1 MFVRDY
7 AASRSCEVRAIM
19 LLWLIIV
26 AILAQSSSEKS
37 AGVLAS
43 PALKTQSLHISRLQR
58 LTSRSLTNTSLTTA
72 VPLLATKAQ
81 LINIMN
87 NASSR
92 VIQLSALT
100 SSNGTPMAQDGSS
113 RWDANTTQLNSE
125 NKSWKQ
131 EIRHQR
137 RKRDKCDS
145 VKVVNSVNWRIIG
158 TFTERTASLY
168 FVLNEQSISV
178 NVTLRLRVLLLSQ
191 VNFIFTEKR
200 LCNLSHLHELK
211 VEAFVQHNGR
221 FTRNKWGLKLSV
233 DRCYNKTIITKKWSR
248 INKFKHIEVS
258 AKGSS
263 KWTRK
268 SPECLYPPRTAATQ
282 NPTDGDDP
290 EASPS
295 SSSLAGAT
303 TTTTTTTHPSTNSS
317 ELQPNDTRC
326 SVTWNTT
333 TLPSNCCQP
342 SDAQSTHLKVVVI
355 SVTVSLV
362 ALISGILI
370 WMRKQICKRGDE
382 PGPPE
387 EPIYEEV
394 DLTEVYKHQGT
405 RKDSENSIYGFV
417 VQRDC
422 V

>member
-37 AGVLAS
+37 AGVFAS
-43 PALKTQSLHISRLQR
+43 PALKTQSLYISRLQV

-100 SSNGTPMAQDGSS
+100 SSNGTPMVQDRSS
-113 RWDANTTQLNSE
+113 RWDANTSQLDSE

-137 RKRDKCDS
+137 RKRDECDS

-158 TFTERTASLY
+158 TFTKRTASLY

-178 NVTLRLRVLLLSQ
+178 NVTLTLGILLLSQ
-191 VNFIFTEKR
+191 VKITFTEKR

-211 VEAFVQHNGR
+211 VKAFVQHNAGI
-221 FTRNKWGLKLSV
+221 TPNKWGLKLSV

-248 INKFKHIEVS
+248 TNKFKHIEVS

-268 SPECLYPPRTAATQ
+268 RPECLYPPRTAATQ
-282 NPTDGDDP
+282 HPTDGDDP

-303 TTTTTTTHPSTNSS
+303 TTTTTTHPSTNSL

-333 TLPSNCCQP
+333 TLPSYGYQP